1 MAFGCPNM
9 LHLTALLLLAGIS
22 FAIHQFMH
30 DWPIFLFNMPDFTQ
44 FIEKWGY
51 IGIFIWFITFDQ
63 ITPIPEEISL
73 LLVGYLSAHNIFNPF
88 LAGAVAFIGMVC
100 VDVLYYHLS
109 KTGSRIIKKRS
120 KKKPS
125 KFVETY
131 KEKLRQHTPRTLII
145 LCFIPR
151 MRMWG
156 PILAGSIRISFKKF
170 MIFDGIGLLL
180 ITIIYTAL
188 GYYFHKSLGTL
199 MQKLKGWEEYIF
211 IGALIILA
219 FIIIIVIRKKIK
231 EKKASEA
238 A

>member
-1 MAFGCPNM
+1 
-9 LHLTALLLLAGIS
+9 
-22 FAIHQFMH
+22 MH

-51 IGIFIWFITFDQ
+51 LGIFIWFITFDQ

-88 LAGAVAFIGMVC
+88 LAGAVAFSGMVC

-109 KTGSRIIKKRS
+109 KTGGHFLKKRV

-156 PILAGSIRISFKKF
+156 PILAGSIKIPFKKF
-170 MIFDGIGLLL
+170 MTYDGIGLLSL
-180 ITIIYTAL
+180 TVIYILL
-188 GYYFHKSLGTL
+188 GYIFHASLGSV
-199 MQKLKGWEEYIF
+199 MKKMKGWQNGIF
-211 IGALIILA
+211 IVALIILA
-219 FIIIIVIRKKIK
+219 IIIILVIRKRMKH
-231 EKKASEA
+231 KKAAEEA
-238 A
+238 V